1 MIQEKTFYSLQDI
14 SIMPACVTEINHRIE
29 CNPYNEDNK
38 LPIFVAPMS
47 SVIDLD
53 NAKVFTFNKLNVII
67 PRTINLEDRL
77 NVCEEYFIAVGL
89 NEFENTIL
97 TLNLENRKPIKIC
110 VDIANGHMKKLIDL
124 CRYAKNRFGNKMII
138 MAGNVANPLT
148 YYDYAYAGID
158 YIRLSIGSGNACT
171 TAANA
176 AIYTPMASLIDECIS
191 IRKNVERDKYNY
203 KSTPK
208 IIADGGFNN
217 YDDIIKALA
226 LGADYVMCGKIFAQC
241 EEACGEILQ
250 KFLYSDGN
258 YEYLNYYDAIKA
270 KAYIERANYFL
281 NSSMLKQSAKTSANQ
296 TIKPYPIQ
304 ALNGKYRKY
313 YGMSTKKAQKEM
325 GKEDLHTSEGVERMV
340 TVDYSL
346 LGWIENFIDYLRS
359 AMSYCNATTL
369 DAFKTAKIIKIT
381 NSARNSYFK

>member
-14 SIMPACVTEINHRIE
+14 SIMPAYITEINHRAE
-29 CNPYNEDNK
+29 CNPYNNDNK

-47 SVIDLD
+47 SVIDLN
-53 NAKVFTFNKLNVII
+53 NAKIFAFNKLNVVI

-89 NEFENTIL
+89 DEFENKIL
-97 TLNLENRKPIKIC
+97 TLNLEDRKPIKIC
-110 VDIANGHMKKLIDL
+110 VDVANGHMKKLIDL
-124 CRYAKNRFGNKMII
+124 CAYAKNRFGNKIII
-138 MAGNVANPLT
+138 MAGNIANPLV

-158 YIRLSIGSGNACT
+158 YIRLSIGSGSACT

-176 AIYTPMASLIDECIS
+176 AIYTPMASLIDECVS
-191 IRKNVERDKYNY
+191 IKKNVERDIRNY
-203 KSTPK
+203 KSIPK

-241 EEACGEILQ
+241 EEACGEKLQ
-250 KFLYSDGN
+250 KFLYSDGT
-258 YEYLNYYDAIKA
+258 YKYLNYYDAIKA
-270 KAYIERANYFL
+270 KAYIDKASY
-281 NSSMLKQSAKTSANQ
+281 SSNVLSAKIDINKTSE
-296 TIKPYPIQ
+296 PYPIT
-304 ALNGKYRKY
+304 AFNEIYRNY

-325 GKEDLHTSEGVERMV
+325 GKENLHTSEGIEKMV
-340 TVDYSL
+340 TVEYSL
-346 LGWIENFIDYLRS
+346 LGWIDNFIDYLRS
-359 AMSYCNATTL
+359 AMSYCNVTTL

>member
-14 SIMPACVTEINHRIE
+14 SIMPACVTEINHRAE
-29 CNPYNEDNK
+29 CNPYNNDNK

-47 SVIDLD
+47 SVIDLN
-53 NAKVFTFNKLNVII
+53 NAKIFEFNKLNVVI
-67 PRTINLEDRL
+67 PRTIDLEDRL

-97 TLNLENRKPIKIC
+97 TLNLEDRKPIKIC
-110 VDIANGHMKKLIDL
+110 VDVANGHMKKLIDL
-124 CRYAKNRFGNKMII
+124 CKYAKNRFRNKIII
-138 MAGNVANPLT
+138 MAGNVANPLV

-158 YIRLSIGSGNACT
+158 YIRLSIGSGSACT

-176 AIYTPMASLIDECIS
+176 AIYTPMASLIDECVS
-191 IRKNVERDKYNY
+191 IKKIVERDRNNY
-203 KSTPK
+203 KSAPK

-241 EEACGEILQ
+241 EEACGEKLQ
-250 KFLYSDGN
+250 KFLYSDGT
-258 YEYLNYYDAIKA
+258 YKYLNYYDAIKA
-270 KAYIERANYFL
+270 KEYMNKANYFSNAL
-281 NSSMLKQSAKTSANQ
+281 SAKIDINKTSE
-296 TIKPYPIQ
+296 PYPIT
-304 ALNGKYRKY
+304 AFNEIYRNY

-325 GKEDLHTSEGVERMV
+325 GKENLHTSEGIEKMV
-340 TVDYSL
+340 TVEYSL
-346 LGWIENFIDYLRS
+346 LGWIDNFIDYLRS

>member
-14 SIMPACVTEINHRIE
+14 SIMPAYITEINHRAE
-29 CNPYNEDNK
+29 CNPYNNDNK

-47 SVIDLD
+47 SVIDLN
-53 NAKVFTFNKLNVII
+53 NAKIFAFNKLNVVI

-89 NEFENTIL
+89 DEFENKIL
-97 TLNLENRKPIKIC
+97 TLNLEDRKPIKIC
-110 VDIANGHMKKLIDL
+110 VDVANGHMKKLIDL
-124 CRYAKNRFGNKMII
+124 CAYAKNRFGNKIII
-138 MAGNVANPLT
+138 MAGNIANPLV

-158 YIRLSIGSGNACT
+158 YIRLSIGSGSACT

-176 AIYTPMASLIDECIS
+176 AIYTPMASLIDECVS
-191 IRKNVERDKYNY
+191 IKKNVERDIRNY
-203 KSTPK
+203 KSIPK

-241 EEACGEILQ
+241 EEACGEKLQ
-250 KFLYSDGN
+250 KFLYSDGT
-258 YEYLNYYDAIKA
+258 YKYLNYYDAIKA
-270 KAYIERANYFL
+270 KAYIDKANY
-281 NSSMLKQSAKTSANQ
+281 SSNVLSAKIDINKTSE
-296 TIKPYPIQ
+296 PYPIT
-304 ALNGKYRKY
+304 AFNETYRNY

-325 GKEDLHTSEGVERMV
+325 GKENLHTSEGIEKMV
-340 TVDYSL
+340 TVEYSL
-346 LGWIENFIDYLRS
+346 LGWIDNFIDYLRS
-359 AMSYCNATTL
+359 AMSYCNVTTL

>member
-14 SIMPACVTEINHRIE
+14 SIMPADITEINHRAE
-29 CNPYNEDNK
+29 CNPYNNDNK

-47 SVIDLD
+47 SVIDLN
-53 NAKVFTFNKLNVII
+53 NAKIFAFNKLNVVV

-89 NEFENTIL
+89 DEFENKIL
-97 TLNLENRKPIKIC
+97 TLNLEDRKPIKIC
-110 VDIANGHMKKLIDL
+110 VDVANGHMKKLIDL
-124 CRYAKNRFGNKMII
+124 CAYAKNRFGNKMII
-138 MAGNVANPLT
+138 MAGNVANPLV

-158 YIRLSIGSGNACT
+158 YIRLSIGSGSACT

-176 AIYTPMASLIDECIS
+176 AIYTPMASLIDECVS
-191 IRKNVERDKYNY
+191 IKKNVERDRRNY
-203 KSTPK
+203 KSIPK

-241 EEACGEILQ
+241 EEACGEKLQ
-250 KFLYSDGN
+250 KFLYSDGT
-258 YEYLNYYDAIKA
+258 YKYLNYYDAIKA
-270 KAYIERANYFL
+270 KAYIDKANSFSNVL
-281 NSSMLKQSAKTSANQ
+281 STKIDINKTSE
-296 TIKPYPIQ
+296 PYPVTAFNEI
-304 ALNGKYRKY
+304 YRNY

-325 GKEDLHTSEGVERMV
+325 GKENLHTSEGIEKMV
-340 TVDYSL
+340 TVEYSL
-346 LGWIENFIDYLRS
+346 LGWIDNFIDYLRS
-359 AMSYCNATTL
+359 AMSYCNVTTL

>member
-14 SIMPACVTEINHRIE
+14 SIMPACVTEINHRAE
-29 CNPYNEDNK
+29 CNPYNDNNK

-47 SVIDLD
+47 SVIDLN
-53 NAKVFTFNKLNVII
+53 NAKIFEFNKLNVVI
-67 PRTINLEDRL
+67 PRTIDLEDRL

-97 TLNLENRKPIKIC
+97 TLNLEDRKPIKIC
-110 VDIANGHMKKLIDL
+110 VDVANGHMKKLIDL
-124 CRYAKNRFGNKMII
+124 CKYAKNRFRNKIII
-138 MAGNVANPLT
+138 MAGNVANPLV

-158 YIRLSIGSGNACT
+158 YIRLSIGSGSACT

-176 AIYTPMASLIDECIS
+176 AVYTPMASLIDECVS
-191 IRKNVERDKYNY
+191 IKKIVERDRNNY
-203 KSTPK
+203 KSVPK

-241 EEACGEILQ
+241 EEACGEKLQ
-250 KFLYSDGN
+250 KFLYSDGT
-258 YEYLNYYDAIKA
+258 YKYLNHYDAIKA
-270 KAYIERANYFL
+270 KEYMNKANYFSNAL
-281 NSSMLKQSAKTSANQ
+281 SAKIDINKTSE
-296 TIKPYPIQ
+296 PYPIT
-304 ALNGKYRKY
+304 AFNEIYRNY

-325 GKEDLHTSEGVERMV
+325 GKENLHTSEGIEKMV
-340 TVDYSL
+340 TVEYSL
-346 LGWIENFIDYLRS
+346 LGWIDNFIDYLRS

>member
-14 SIMPACVTEINHRIE
+14 SIMPACVTEINHRAE
-29 CNPYNEDNK
+29 CNPYNDNNK

-47 SVIDLD
+47 SVIDLN
-53 NAKVFTFNKLNVII
+53 NAKIFECNKLNVVI

-110 VDIANGHMKKLIDL
+110 VDVANGHMKKLIDL
-124 CRYAKNRFGNKMII
+124 CTYAKNRFGNKIII

-148 YYDYAYAGID
+148 YYDYARAGIA

-176 AIYTPMASLIDECIS
+176 AIYTPMASLIDECVS
-191 IRKNVERDKYNY
+191 IKKIVERDRRNY
-203 KSTPK
+203 KSIPK

-241 EEACGEILQ
+241 EEACGEKLQ
-250 KFLYSDGN
+250 KFLYSDGT
-258 YEYLNYYDAIKA
+258 YKYLNNYDAIKA
-270 KAYIERANYFL
+270 KAYMNKANYFSNAL
-281 NSSMLKQSAKTSANQ
+281 SAKIDINKTSE
-296 TIKPYPIQ
+296 PYPIT
-304 ALNGKYRKY
+304 AFNEIYRNY

-325 GKEDLHTSEGVERMV
+325 GKENLHTSEGIEKMV
-340 TVDYSL
+340 TVEYSL
-346 LGWIENFIDYLRS
+346 LGWIDNFIDYLRS

>member
-14 SIMPACVTEINHRIE
+14 SIMPACVTEINHRAE
-29 CNPYNEDNK
+29 CNPYNDNNK

-47 SVIDLD
+47 SVIDLN
-53 NAKVFTFNKLNVII
+53 NAKIFEFNKLNVVI
-67 PRTINLEDRL
+67 PRTIDLEDRL

-110 VDIANGHMKKLIDL
+110 VDVANGHMKKLIDL
-124 CRYAKNRFGNKMII
+124 CKYAKNRFRNKIII
-138 MAGNVANPLT
+138 MAGNVANPLV

-158 YIRLSIGSGNACT
+158 YIRLSIGSGSACT

-176 AIYTPMASLIDECIS
+176 AIYTPMASLIDECVS
-191 IRKNVERDKYNY
+191 IKKIVERDRNNY
-203 KSTPK
+203 KSVPK

-241 EEACGEILQ
+241 EEACGEKLQ
-250 KFLYSDGN
+250 KFLYSDGT
-258 YEYLNYYDAIKA
+258 YKYLNYYDAIKA
-270 KAYIERANYFL
+270 KEYMNKANYFSNAL
-281 NSSMLKQSAKTSANQ
+281 SAKIDINKTSE
-296 TIKPYPIQ
+296 PYPIT
-304 ALNGKYRKY
+304 AFNEIYRNY

-325 GKEDLHTSEGVERMV
+325 GKENLHTSEGIEKMV
-340 TVDYSL
+340 TVEYSL
-346 LGWIENFIDYLRS
+346 LGWIDNFIDYLRS

>member
-14 SIMPACVTEINHRIE
+14 SIMPACVTEINHRAE
-29 CNPYNEDNK
+29 CNPYNDNNK

-47 SVIDLD
+47 SVIDLN
-53 NAKVFTFNKLNVII
+53 NAKIFEFNKLNVVI
-67 PRTINLEDRL
+67 PRTIDLEDRL

-97 TLNLENRKPIKIC
+97 TLNLENRKSIKIC
-110 VDIANGHMKKLIDL
+110 VDVANGHMKKLIDL
-124 CRYAKNRFGNKMII
+124 CKYAKNRFRNKIII
-138 MAGNVANPLT
+138 MAGNVANPLV

-158 YIRLSIGSGNACT
+158 YIRLSIGSGSACT

-176 AIYTPMASLIDECIS
+176 AIYTPMASLIDECVS
-191 IRKNVERDKYNY
+191 IKKIVERDRNNY
-203 KSTPK
+203 KSVPK

-241 EEACGEILQ
+241 EEACGEKLQ
-250 KFLYSDGN
+250 KFLYSDGT
-258 YEYLNYYDAIKA
+258 YKYLNYYDAIKA
-270 KAYIERANYFL
+270 KEYMNKANYFSNAL
-281 NSSMLKQSAKTSANQ
+281 SAKIDINKTSE
-296 TIKPYPIQ
+296 PYPIT
-304 ALNGKYRKY
+304 AFNEIYRNY

-325 GKEDLHTSEGVERMV
+325 GKENLHTSEGIEKLV
-340 TVDYSL
+340 TVEYSL
-346 LGWIENFIDYLRS
+346 LGWIDNFIDYLRS

>member
-14 SIMPACVTEINHRIE
+14 SIMPAYITEINHRAE
-29 CNPYNEDNK
+29 CNPYNNDNK

-47 SVIDLD
+47 SVIDLN
-53 NAKVFTFNKLNVII
+53 NAKIFAFNKLNVVI

-89 NEFENTIL
+89 DEFENKIL
-97 TLNLENRKPIKIC
+97 TLNLEDRKPIKIC
-110 VDIANGHMKKLIDL
+110 VDVANGHMKKLIDL
-124 CRYAKNRFGNKMII
+124 CAYAKNRFGNKIII
-138 MAGNVANPLT
+138 MAGNVANPLV

-158 YIRLSIGSGNACT
+158 YIRLSIGSGSACT

-176 AIYTPMASLIDECIS
+176 AIYTPMASLIDECVS
-191 IRKNVERDKYNY
+191 IKKNVERDRRNY
-203 KSTPK
+203 KSIPK

-241 EEACGEILQ
+241 EEACGEKLQ
-250 KFLYSDGN
+250 KFLYSDGT
-258 YEYLNYYDAIKA
+258 YKYLNYYDAIKA
-270 KAYIERANYFL
+270 KAYIDKANSFSNAL
-281 NSSMLKQSAKTSANQ
+281 SAKIDINKTSE
-296 TIKPYPIQ
+296 PYPIR
-304 ALNGKYRKY
+304 AFNEIYRNY

-325 GKEDLHTSEGVERMV
+325 GKENLHTSEGIEKMV
-340 TVDYSL
+340 TVEYSL
-346 LGWIENFIDYLRS
+346 LGWIDNFIDYLRS
-359 AMSYCNATTL
+359 AMSYCNVTTL

>member
-14 SIMPACVTEINHRIE
+14 SIMPACVTEINHRAE
-29 CNPYNEDNK
+29 CNPYNDNNK

-47 SVIDLD
+47 SVIDLN
-53 NAKVFTFNKLNVII
+53 NAKIFEFNKLNVVI
-67 PRTINLEDRL
+67 PRTIDLEDRL

-110 VDIANGHMKKLIDL
+110 VDVANGHMKKLIDL
-124 CRYAKNRFGNKMII
+124 CKYAKNRFRNKIII
-138 MAGNVANPLT
+138 MAGNVANPLV

-158 YIRLSIGSGNACT
+158 YIRLSIGSGSACT

-176 AIYTPMASLIDECIS
+176 AIYTPMASLIDECVS
-191 IRKNVERDKYNY
+191 IKKIVERDRNNY
-203 KSTPK
+203 KSVPK

-241 EEACGEILQ
+241 EEACGEKLQ
-250 KFLYSDGN
+250 KFLYSDGT
-258 YEYLNYYDAIKA
+258 YKYLNHYDAIKA
-270 KAYIERANYFL
+270 KEYMNKANYFSNAL
-281 NSSMLKQSAKTSANQ
+281 SAKIDINKTSE
-296 TIKPYPIQ
+296 PYPIT
-304 ALNGKYRKY
+304 AFNEIYRNY

-325 GKEDLHTSEGVERMV
+325 GKENLHTSEGIEKLV
-340 TVDYSL
+340 TVEYSL
-346 LGWIENFIDYLRS
+346 LGWIDNFIDYLRS

>member
-14 SIMPACVTEINHRIE
+14 SIMPTCVTEINHRAE
-29 CNPYNEDNK
+29 CNPYNDNNK

-47 SVIDLD
+47 SVIDLN
-53 NAKVFTFNKLNVII
+53 NAKIFEFNKLNVVI
-67 PRTINLEDRL
+67 PRTIDLEDRL

-110 VDIANGHMKKLIDL
+110 VDVANGHMKKLIDL
-124 CRYAKNRFGNKMII
+124 CKYAKNRFRNKIII
-138 MAGNVANPLT
+138 MAGNVANPLV

-158 YIRLSIGSGNACT
+158 YIRLSIGSGSACT

-176 AIYTPMASLIDECIS
+176 AIYTPMASLIDECVS
-191 IRKNVERDKYNY
+191 IKKIVERDRNNY
-203 KSTPK
+203 KSVPK

-241 EEACGEILQ
+241 EEACGEKLQ
-250 KFLYSDGN
+250 KFLYSDGT
-258 YEYLNYYDAIKA
+258 YKYLNYYDAIKA
-270 KAYIERANYFL
+270 KEYMNKANYFSNAL
-281 NSSMLKQSAKTSANQ
+281 SAKIDINKTSE
-296 TIKPYPIQ
+296 PYPIT
-304 ALNGKYRKY
+304 AFNEIYRNY

-325 GKEDLHTSEGVERMV
+325 GKENLHTSEGIEKMV
-340 TVDYSL
+340 TVEYSL
-346 LGWIENFIDYLRS
+346 LGWIDNFIDYLRS

>member
-14 SIMPACVTEINHRIE
+14 SIMPAYITEINHRAE
-29 CNPYNEDNK
+29 CNPYNDDNK

-47 SVIDLD
+47 SVVDLN
-53 NAKVFTFNKLNVII
+53 NAKIFAFNKLNVVI

-89 NEFENTIL
+89 DEFENKIL
-97 TLNLENRKPIKIC
+97 TLNLEDRKPIKIC
-110 VDIANGHMKKLIDL
+110 VDVANGHMKKLIDL
-124 CRYAKNRFGNKMII
+124 CAYAKNRFGNKIII

-148 YYDYAYAGID
+148 YYDYAHAGID
-158 YIRLSIGSGNACT
+158 YIRLSIGSGSACT

-176 AIYTPMASLIDECIS
+176 AIYAPMASLIDECVS
-191 IRKNVERDKYNY
+191 IKKIVERDKCNY
-203 KSTPK
+203 KSVPK

-241 EEACGEILQ
+241 EEACGEKLQ
-250 KFLYSDGN
+250 KFLYSDGT
-258 YEYLNYYDAIKA
+258 YKYLNNYDAIKA
-270 KAYIERANYFL
+270 KAYIDKKNDFSNVL
-281 NSSMLKQSAKTSANQ
+281 STKIDINKTSE
-296 TIKPYPIQ
+296 PYPIT
-304 ALNGKYRKY
+304 AFNEIYRNY

-325 GKEDLHTSEGVERMV
+325 GKENLHTSEGIERMV
-340 TVDYSL
+340 TVEYSL
-346 LGWIENFIDYLRS
+346 LGWIDNFIDYLRS
-359 AMSYCNATTL
+359 AMSYCNVTTL

>member
-14 SIMPACVTEINHRIE
+14 SIMPACVTEINHRAE
-29 CNPYNEDNK
+29 CNPYDDNNK

-47 SVIDLD
+47 SVIDLN
-53 NAKVFTFNKLNVII
+53 NAKIFAFNKLNVVI

-89 NEFENTIL
+89 DEFENKIL
-97 TLNLENRKPIKIC
+97 TLNLEDRKPIKIC
-110 VDIANGHMKKLIDL
+110 VDVANGHMKKLIDL
-124 CRYAKNRFGNKMII
+124 CAYAKNRFGNKIII
-138 MAGNVANPLT
+138 MAGNVANPLV

-158 YIRLSIGSGNACT
+158 YIRLSIGSGSACT

-176 AIYTPMASLIDECIS
+176 AIYTPMASLIDECVS
-191 IRKNVERDKYNY
+191 IKKIVERDSRNY
-203 KSTPK
+203 KSVPK

-241 EEACGEILQ
+241 EEACGEKLQ
-250 KFLYSDGN
+250 KFLYSDGT
-258 YEYLNYYDAIKA
+258 YKYLNHYDAIKA
-270 KAYIERANYFL
+270 KAYMNKANYFSNAL
-281 NSSMLKQSAKTSANQ
+281 SAKIDINKTFE
-296 TIKPYPIQ
+296 PYPIT
-304 ALNGKYRKY
+304 AFNEIYRNY

-325 GKEDLHTSEGVERMV
+325 GKENLHTSEGIEKMV
-340 TVDYSL
+340 TVEYSL
-346 LGWIENFIDYLRS
+346 LGWIDNFIDYLRS

-369 DAFKTAKIIKIT
+369 AAFKTAKIIKIT

>member
-14 SIMPACVTEINHRIE
+14 SIMPACVTEINHRAE
-29 CNPYNEDNK
+29 CNPYNNDNK

-47 SVIDLD
+47 SVIDLN
-53 NAKVFTFNKLNVII
+53 NAKIFEFNKLNVVI
-67 PRTINLEDRL
+67 PRTIDLEDRL

-110 VDIANGHMKKLIDL
+110 VDVANGHMKKLIDL
-124 CRYAKNRFGNKMII
+124 CKYAKNRFRNKIII
-138 MAGNVANPLT
+138 MAGNIANPLV

-158 YIRLSIGSGNACT
+158 YIRLSIGSGSACT

-176 AIYTPMASLIDECIS
+176 AIYTPMASLIDECVS
-191 IRKNVERDKYNY
+191 IKKNVERDRNNY
-203 KSTPK
+203 KSVPK

-241 EEACGEILQ
+241 EEACGEKLQ
-250 KFLYSDGN
+250 KFLYSDGT
-258 YEYLNYYDAIKA
+258 YKYLNYYDAIKA
-270 KAYIERANYFL
+270 KAYIDKANSFL
-281 NSSMLKQSAKTSANQ
+281 NVLSAKIDINKTFE
-296 TIKPYPIQ
+296 PYPIT
-304 ALNGKYRKY
+304 AFNEIYRNY

-325 GKEDLHTSEGVERMV
+325 GKENLHTSEGIEKMV
-340 TVDYSL
+340 TVEYSL
-346 LGWIENFIDYLRS
+346 LGWIDNFIDYLRS

>member
-14 SIMPACVTEINHRIE
+14 SIMPACVTEINHRAE
-29 CNPYNEDNK
+29 CNPYNNDNK

-47 SVIDLD
+47 SVIDLN
-53 NAKVFTFNKLNVII
+53 NAKIFEFNKLNVVI
-67 PRTINLEDRL
+67 PRTIDLEDRL

-97 TLNLENRKPIKIC
+97 TLNLEDRKPIKIC
-110 VDIANGHMKKLIDL
+110 VDVANGHMKKLIDL
-124 CRYAKNRFGNKMII
+124 CKYAKNRFRNKIII
-138 MAGNVANPLT
+138 MAGNVANPLV

-158 YIRLSIGSGNACT
+158 YIRLSIGSGSACT

-176 AIYTPMASLIDECIS
+176 AIYTPMASLIDECVS
-191 IRKNVERDKYNY
+191 IKKIVERDRNNY
-203 KSTPK
+203 KSVPK

-241 EEACGEILQ
+241 EEACGEKLQ
-250 KFLYSDGN
+250 KFLYSDGT
-258 YEYLNYYDAIKA
+258 YKYLNHYDAIKA
-270 KAYIERANYFL
+270 KEYMNKANYFSNAL
-281 NSSMLKQSAKTSANQ
+281 SAKIDINKTSE
-296 TIKPYPIQ
+296 PYPIT
-304 ALNGKYRKY
+304 AFNEIYRNY

-325 GKEDLHTSEGVERMV
+325 GKENLHTSEGIEKMV
-340 TVDYSL
+340 TVEYSL
-346 LGWIENFIDYLRS
+346 LGWIDNFIDYLRS

>member
-14 SIMPACVTEINHRIE
+14 SIMPACVTEINHRAE
-29 CNPYNEDNK
+29 CNPYNDNNK

-47 SVIDLD
+47 SVIDLN
-53 NAKVFTFNKLNVII
+53 NAKIFEFNKLNVVI
-67 PRTINLEDRL
+67 PRTIDLEDRL

-97 TLNLENRKPIKIC
+97 TLNLEDRKPIKIC
-110 VDIANGHMKKLIDL
+110 VDVANGHMKKLIDL
-124 CRYAKNRFGNKMII
+124 CKYAKNRFRNKIII
-138 MAGNVANPLT
+138 MAGNVANPLV

-158 YIRLSIGSGNACT
+158 YIRLSIGSGSACT

-176 AIYTPMASLIDECIS
+176 AIYTPMASLIDECVS
-191 IRKNVERDKYNY
+191 IKKIVERDRNNY
-203 KSTPK
+203 KSVPK

-241 EEACGEILQ
+241 EEACGEKLQ
-250 KFLYSDGN
+250 KFLYSDGT
-258 YEYLNYYDAIKA
+258 YKYLNHYDAIKA
-270 KAYIERANYFL
+270 KEYMNKANYFSNAL
-281 NSSMLKQSAKTSANQ
+281 SAKIDINKTSE
-296 TIKPYPIQ
+296 PYPIT
-304 ALNGKYRKY
+304 AFNEIYRNY

-325 GKEDLHTSEGVERMV
+325 GKENLHTSEGIEKMV
-340 TVDYSL
+340 TVEYSL
-346 LGWIENFIDYLRS
+346 LGWIDNFIDYLRS

>member
-14 SIMPACVTEINHRIE
+14 SIMPACVTEINHRAE
-29 CNPYNEDNK
+29 CNPYNNDNK

-47 SVIDLD
+47 SVIDLN
-53 NAKVFTFNKLNVII
+53 NAKIFEFNKLNVVI
-67 PRTINLEDRL
+67 PRTIDLEDRL

-97 TLNLENRKPIKIC
+97 TLNLEDRKPIKIC
-110 VDIANGHMKKLIDL
+110 VDVANGHMKKLIDL
-124 CRYAKNRFGNKMII
+124 CKYAKNRFRNKIII
-138 MAGNVANPLT
+138 MAGNVANPLV

-158 YIRLSIGSGNACT
+158 YIRLSIGSGSACT

-176 AIYTPMASLIDECIS
+176 AIYTPMASLIDECVS
-191 IRKNVERDKYNY
+191 IKKIVERDRNNY
-203 KSTPK
+203 KSVPK

-241 EEACGEILQ
+241 EEACGEKLQ
-250 KFLYSDGN
+250 KFLYSDGT
-258 YEYLNYYDAIKA
+258 YKYLTYCDAIKA
-270 KAYIERANYFL
+270 KEYMNKANYFSNAL
-281 NSSMLKQSAKTSANQ
+281 SAKIDINKTSE
-296 TIKPYPIQ
+296 PYPIT
-304 ALNGKYRKY
+304 AFNEIYRNY

-325 GKEDLHTSEGVERMV
+325 GKENLHTSEGIEKMV
-340 TVDYSL
+340 TVEYSL
-346 LGWIENFIDYLRS
+346 LGWIDNFIDYLRS

>member
-14 SIMPACVTEINHRIE
+14 SIMPACVTEINHRAE
-29 CNPYNEDNK
+29 CNPYNDNNK

-47 SVIDLD
+47 SVIDLN
-53 NAKVFTFNKLNVII
+53 NAKIFEFNKLNVVI
-67 PRTINLEDRL
+67 PRTIDLEDRL

-110 VDIANGHMKKLIDL
+110 VDVANGHMKKLIDL
-124 CRYAKNRFGNKMII
+124 CKYAKNRFRNKIII
-138 MAGNVANPLT
+138 MAGNVANPLV

-158 YIRLSIGSGNACT
+158 YIRLSIGSGSACT

-176 AIYTPMASLIDECIS
+176 AIYTPMASLIDECVS
-191 IRKNVERDKYNY
+191 IKKIVERDRNNY
-203 KSTPK
+203 KSVPK

-241 EEACGEILQ
+241 EEACGEKLQ
-250 KFLYSDGN
+250 KFLYSDGT
-258 YEYLNYYDAIKA
+258 YKYLNHYDAIKA
-270 KAYIERANYFL
+270 KEYMNKANYFSNAL
-281 NSSMLKQSAKTSANQ
+281 SAKIDINKTSE
-296 TIKPYPIQ
+296 PYPIT
-304 ALNGKYRKY
+304 AFNEIYRNY

-325 GKEDLHTSEGVERMV
+325 GKENLHTSEGIEKLV
-340 TVDYSL
+340 TVEYSL
-346 LGWIENFIDYLRS
+346 LGWIDNFIDYLRS

-369 DAFKTAKIIKIT
+369 DAFKAAKIIKIT

>member
-14 SIMPACVTEINHRIE
+14 SIMPACVTEINHRAE
-29 CNPYNEDNK
+29 CNPYNNDNK

-47 SVIDLD
+47 SVIDLN
-53 NAKVFTFNKLNVII
+53 NAKIFAFNKLNVVI
-67 PRTINLEDRL
+67 PRTIDLEDRL

-97 TLNLENRKPIKIC
+97 TLNLEDRKPIKIC
-110 VDIANGHMKKLIDL
+110 VDVANGHMKKLIDL
-124 CRYAKNRFGNKMII
+124 CKYAKNRFRNKIII
-138 MAGNVANPLT
+138 MAGNVANPLV

-158 YIRLSIGSGNACT
+158 YIRLSIGSGSACT

-176 AIYTPMASLIDECIS
+176 AIYTPMASLIDEYVS
-191 IRKNVERDKYNY
+191 IKKIVERDRNNY
-203 KSTPK
+203 KSVPK

-241 EEACGEILQ
+241 EEACGEKLQ
-250 KFLYSDGN
+250 KFLYSDGT
-258 YEYLNYYDAIKA
+258 YKYLNYYDAIKA
-270 KAYIERANYFL
+270 KEYMNKANYFSNAL
-281 NSSMLKQSAKTSANQ
+281 SAKIDINKTSE
-296 TIKPYPIQ
+296 PYPIT
-304 ALNGKYRKY
+304 AFNEIYRNY

-325 GKEDLHTSEGVERMV
+325 GKENLHTSEGIEKMV
-340 TVDYSL
+340 TVEYSL
-346 LGWIENFIDYLRS
+346 LGWIDNFIDYLRS

>member
-14 SIMPACVTEINHRIE
+14 SIMPAYITEIKHRAE
-29 CNPYNEDNK
+29 CNPYNNDNK

-47 SVIDLD
+47 SVIDLN
-53 NAKVFTFNKLNVII
+53 NAKIFAFNKLNVVI

-89 NEFENTIL
+89 DEFENKIL
-97 TLNLENRKPIKIC
+97 TLNLEDRKPIKIC
-110 VDIANGHMKKLIDL
+110 VDVANGHMKKLIDL
-124 CRYAKNRFGNKMII
+124 CAYAKNRFGNKIII
-138 MAGNVANPLT
+138 MAGNVANPLV
-148 YYDYAYAGID
+148 YYDYAYTGID
-158 YIRLSIGSGNACT
+158 YIRLSIGSGSACT

-176 AIYTPMASLIDECIS
+176 AIYTPMASLIDECVS
-191 IRKNVERDKYNY
+191 IKKNVERDRRNY
-203 KSTPK
+203 KSIPK

-241 EEACGEILQ
+241 EEACGEKLQ
-250 KFLYSDGN
+250 KFLYSDGT
-258 YEYLNYYDAIKA
+258 YKYLNYYDAIKA
-270 KAYIERANYFL
+270 KAYIDKANSFSNAL
-281 NSSMLKQSAKTSANQ
+281 STKIDINKTSE
-296 TIKPYPIQ
+296 PYPIR
-304 ALNGKYRKY
+304 AFNEIYRNY

-325 GKEDLHTSEGVERMV
+325 GKENLHTSEGIEKMV
-340 TVDYSL
+340 TVEYSI
-346 LGWIENFIDYLRS
+346 LGWIDNFIDYLRS
-359 AMSYCNATTL
+359 AMSYCNVTTL

>member
-14 SIMPACVTEINHRIE
+14 SIMPACVTEINHRAE
-29 CNPYNEDNK
+29 CNPYNKDNK

-47 SVIDLD
+47 SVIDLN
-53 NAKVFTFNKLNVII
+53 NAKIFEFNKLNVVI
-67 PRTINLEDRL
+67 PRTIDLEDRL

-97 TLNLENRKPIKIC
+97 TLNLEDRKPIKIC
-110 VDIANGHMKKLIDL
+110 VDVANGHMKKLIDL
-124 CRYAKNRFGNKMII
+124 CKYAKNRFRNKIII
-138 MAGNVANPLT
+138 MAGNVANPLV

-158 YIRLSIGSGNACT
+158 YIRLSIGSGSACT

-176 AIYTPMASLIDECIS
+176 AIYTPMASLIDECVSVKKI
-191 IRKNVERDKYNY
+191 VERDSNNY
-203 KSTPK
+203 KSVPK

-241 EEACGEILQ
+241 EEACGEKLQ
-250 KFLYSDGN
+250 KFLYSDGT
-258 YEYLNYYDAIKA
+258 YKYLNYYDAIKA
-270 KAYIERANYFL
+270 KEYMNKANYFSNAL
-281 NSSMLKQSAKTSANQ
+281 SAKIDINKTSE
-296 TIKPYPIQ
+296 PYPIT
-304 ALNGKYRKY
+304 AFNEIYRNY

-325 GKEDLHTSEGVERMV
+325 GKENLHTSEGIEKMV
-340 TVDYSL
+340 TVEYSL
-346 LGWIENFIDYLRS
+346 LGWIDNFIDYLRS

>member
-14 SIMPACVTEINHRIE
+14 SIMPACVTEINHRAE
-29 CNPYNEDNK
+29 CNPYNDDNK

-47 SVIDLD
+47 SVIDLN
-53 NAKVFTFNKLNVII
+53 NAKIFAFNKLNVVI

-97 TLNLENRKPIKIC
+97 TLNLENRKPIKVC
-110 VDIANGHMKKLIDL
+110 VDVANGHMKKLIDL
-124 CRYAKNRFGNKMII
+124 CTYAKNRFGNKIII

-148 YYDYAYAGID
+148 YYDYARAGID
-158 YIRLSIGSGNACT
+158 YIRLSIGSGSACT
-171 TAANA
+171 TAAKA
-176 AIYTPMASLIDECIS
+176 AIYTPMASLIDECVS
-191 IRKNVERDKYNY
+191 IKKNVERDRRNY
-203 KSTPK
+203 KSIPK

-241 EEACGEILQ
+241 EEACGEKLQ
-250 KFLYSDGN
+250 KFLYSDGT
-258 YEYLNYYDAIKA
+258 YKYLNHYDAIKA
-270 KAYIERANYFL
+270 KAYIDKKNDFSNVLSTKIYI
-281 NSSMLKQSAKTSANQ
+281 NKTSE
-296 TIKPYPIQ
+296 PYPIT
-304 ALNGKYRKY
+304 AFNEIYRNY

-325 GKEDLHTSEGVERMV
+325 GKENLHTSEGIEKMV
-340 TVDYSL
+340 TVEYSL
-346 LGWIENFIDYLRS
+346 LGWIDNFIDYLRS